1 MTEKENEMTG
11 QVVKGKKKREKKPK
25 KKFFERRFS
34 WYLVVILLGVLIVVI
49 GALLGGSKA
58 IKDRVSLAETQ
69 AAPKIHAQLDSAKL
83 DIEEGRYSV
92 AQTRLDW
99 ILDEMSEF
107 LTDEELV
114 EVGELYSQTLLMINS
129 SSTATPA
136 VTPTPTEPEITPTPD
151 YRGEE
156 DLFNTAKQYLN
167 AEAWNDAINTLEAL
181 REKNLEYRAV
191 EVDGMLY
198 IALRNRGVQKL
209 LVDGSLEPGL
219 YDLTLAERFAP
230 LDNQAEGYRTYARMY
245 ITGASYWEVDWLQV
259 IYYFEQVKN
268 ALPGLR
274 DGTNLT
280 AAQRYQKA
288 LIGYGEQLAAAEQ
301 FCEAQAYFEQ
311 ALAINSDPA
320 VQPTAQWVYDKC
332 FEEQQAPT
340 QQPQS
345 TEPPASTPT
354 PTPTVG
360 ETTVVPTEEVPTEA
374 PTEEPTPD
382 GGGGE

>member
-1 MTEKENEMTG
+1 MTENENEVTE
-11 QVVKGKKKREKKPK
+11 QVIKGKKKKEKKPK

-34 WYLVVILLGVLIVVI
+34 WYLVVILLGLLIVVI
-49 GALLGGSKA
+49 GMLLGIPRG
-58 IKDRVSLAETQ
+58 INDRVSLAETQ
-69 AAPKIHAQLDSAKL
+69 AAPKIQAQLDSARL
-83 DIEEGRYSV
+83 DIDEGRYSV
-92 AQTRLDW
+92 ALTRLDW
-99 ILDEMSEF
+99 ILDEMSVY
-107 LTDEELV
+107 LTEEELA
-114 EVGELYSQTLLMINS
+114 EVGEFYTQTLLLLNS

-156 DLFNTAKQYLN
+156 DLFNTAKQYLD
-167 AEAWNDAINTLEAL
+167 AEAWNDAITTLEAL

-198 IALRNRGVQKL
+198 IALRNRGVQKI
-209 LVDGSLEPGL
+209 LVDGSLEPGI

-259 IYYFEQVKN
+259 IYYFEQVSN

-274 DGTNLT
+274 DGTNMT
-280 AAQRYQKA
+280 ATQRYQKA

-311 ALAINSDPA
+311 ALAIAADPA
-320 VQPTAQWVYDKC
+320 VQPTAQWVYDQC
-332 FEEQQAPT
+332 WESQQAPT
-340 QQPQS
+340 QQPQN

-354 PTPTVG
+354 PTPTIDG
-360 ETTVVPTEEVPTEA
+360 TTEE
-374 PTEEPTPD
+374 PTEEPSETVAP
-382 GGGGE
+382 